1 MESEENDSRT
11 VLFGAIDENIV
22 RMRDQ
27 IKLVLGKQR
36 SKVYFSYLKEWL
48 RGHKSQQEFDVLGL
62 AMMPN
67 DQKFVHSDFLLTMAN
82 TCNLHYV
89 DGNSSRTGD
98 GATKRHK
105 DWTEQSAEPSTLQPT
120 KKSRLL
126 AEIEYVLEKNTTV
139 VPAIPAE
146 HCTMLEGLSEVPPL
160 SGWLPSKG
168 QVLRAYL
175 FFRASFSSYAD
186 PIKGRMLLAAWEH
199 GIEDVAE
206 DAINPIMAATR
217 VIITNL
223 LEEAIKIKRSYLTSG
238 SGFAHTYGV
247 QKNKNSTGMAE
258 GYVIVPSNSSISTL
272 DFVDISKMTDRVVSG
287 NLIKNP
293 SLHQRLIGRLYNL
306 T

>member
-1 MESEENDSRT
+1 MESEENDGRT
-11 VLFGAIDENIV
+11 ALFGAIDESIV

-62 AMMPN
+62 AMMPS

-82 TCNLHYV
+82 TCKLHYV

-98 GATKRHK
+98 GVIKRHK
-105 DWTEQSAEPSTLQPT
+105 DWIEQSAEPSTLQPT

-126 AEIEYVLEKNTTV
+126 AEIEYVREKSTTV

-146 HCTMLEGLSEVPPL
+146 HCTMLEGLSEIPPL

-168 QVLRAYL
+168 Q
-175 FFRASFSSYAD
+175 
-186 PIKGRMLLAAWEH
+186 IKGRMLLAAWEH

-206 DAINPIMAATR
+206 DAINPVMAAAR

-223 LEEAIKIKRSYLTSG
+223 LEEAIKVKRSYLTSG

-247 QKNKNSTGMAE
+247 QKNKNSAGTAE
-258 GYVIVPSNSSISTL
+258 GYVIVPSNSSISTP
-272 DFVDISKMTDRVVSG
+272 DFVDISKMTEHVINGS
-287 NLIKNP
+287 LIKNP
-293 SLHQRLIGRLYNL
+293 SLHQRFIGRLYNL